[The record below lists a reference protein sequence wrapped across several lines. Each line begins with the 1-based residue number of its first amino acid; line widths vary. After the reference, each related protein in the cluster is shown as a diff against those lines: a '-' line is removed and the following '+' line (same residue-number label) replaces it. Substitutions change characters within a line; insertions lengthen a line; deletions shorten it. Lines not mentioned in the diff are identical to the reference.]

1 MNSDRITD
9 NRLSWELRF
18 NDYKR
23 SLNEAAQAKCSYQP
37 QRATS
42 SYGWLPWA
50 AFVLAMALW
59 YAAVVYFTH
68 TPNR

>member
-9 NRLSWELRF
+9 NRLSFLLRY

-23 SLNEAAQAKCSYQP
+23 SLNEAEQAKCSYQP
-37 QRATS
+37 QRLTS

-50 AFVLAMALW
+50 ALILAMVGLYLFATL
-59 YAAVVYFTH
+59 
-68 TPNR
+68 NR